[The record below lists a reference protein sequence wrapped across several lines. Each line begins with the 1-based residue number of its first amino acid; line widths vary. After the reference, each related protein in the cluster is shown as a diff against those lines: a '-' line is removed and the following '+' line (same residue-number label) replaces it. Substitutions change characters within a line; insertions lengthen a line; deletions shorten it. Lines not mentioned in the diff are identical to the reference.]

1 MFMSEAS
8 THSPRWL
15 RWLAGAARWALG
27 ALLAFWVL
35 LALAWAGLHWW
46 IVPRIDDWR
55 PVLEQQARRAL
66 GVDLR
71 VARLSARRSCVLP
84 PLELSGVQV
93 LDAWGQ
99 AALHLQRVVLAL
111 SPRSLLRLGFRQ
123 IYIDAPV
130 LQVRRDPQGQWFV
143 AGLPVAGAG
152 GDASAIDWLLSQREV
167 VIQGGAVQWVDALRG
182 LPPVGL
188 SAVDLVLRG
197 GAWDHAI
204 RLDATPPPEW
214 GARFSLRAR
223 LHEPLLSPFNNA
235 WTRWS
240 GEAYAEWPEVD
251 MARLA
256 PYLDLQGVRV
266 DSGRGALRSWLDV
279 QQGQLRRAVSDVALA
294 QVRVQWPQAQQPLAL
309 AEAGARLGFEPL
321 AAGFAAKA
329 ERLHFR
335 TDDGLAWRSDAL
347 ALRMQGEGSARR
359 SRLQADQLDLALLA
373 RIASRVPLAPALR
386 DALATYAP
394 EGRVEQLQAGWQG
407 PLDAIA
413 AYSAKG
419 RVAAL
424 SLAGGDGKTC
434 APAAFGL
441 RNAAGHFELTQAGG
455 SAALSIEDGALLLP
469 GVFEDP
475 CLPLQT
481 LAASVLSRINGD
493 GVSVESSDL
502 RFANADAQ
510 GQARLRW
517 STGGTPASRL
527 PGMLDLSG
535 SLTRANGTRV
545 HRYLPL
551 AVGTEAR
558 HYVRDA
564 ITAGVS
570 DEVKFRV
577 RGDLRNL
584 PFEHDPQGEFHI
596 AARVKNT
603 TYAYAPRS
611 VLKPGDRPWPA
622 LTGLSGALVFDRAS
636 MRVEGAAGQVA
647 GSPRLAV
654 SQVSARIPDLA
665 TPVVQV
671 TGDVAG
677 PLADMLAFARG
688 SQVSQLTQG
697 ALDGMQAQ
705 GAASLRLQLQ
715 LPIAGLEQSRV
726 QGSVQLAGN
735 EVRVAPAAP
744 LLTQAHGQVQFSER
758 GFDLQQVR
766 AQALGGEVR
775 LSGGLK
781 APAQGGDA
789 VLAVQASGVASDEG
803 LRAATA
809 DSPGL
814 RPLAA
819 HLHGQAQYELALGVR
834 QGVPEILVTTDLQGM
849 ALDLPAPLGKPR
861 EQALPVRFQ
870 SQLVAAAHGSDPP
883 LERLTLKAGERLAF
897 NYLQS
902 LGHGGPQVLSGRLV
916 LGPGDAAAQ
925 AGERGGVQAS
935 VTLDALDLDAWSALT
950 LAPAPGR
957 TARRSPWEPDRVDL
971 RVASLTYL
979 RRTLHDVV
987 AHAFAEGGGWRASVA
1002 AREMEGSI
1010 AYRPADAD
1018 LPQGQVQARLS
1029 RLLLPK
1035 AAESQVDSLLDDGP
1049 GELPAL
1055 DVQVQDF
1062 ELRGKHLGQLTLQAH
1077 NRTSSDGLRE
1087 WRLTHLDL
1095 AMPEANF
1102 SSSGNWA
1109 LLGRAG
1115 PDAQR
1120 RTALKFELKV
1130 RDSGALLDR
1139 LGMPGV
1145 LGRGSGQLSGQVG
1158 WRGSPMS
1165 PDYPSMTGQVRL
1177 DMASG
1182 QFLKADPGLSKL
1194 LGVLSLQALPRRL
1207 ALDFRDVFSAGF
1219 SFDFVRGDVKIAN
1232 GIASTNNLQMKGVNA
1247 AVLME
1252 GQADIAGETQDLHV
1266 VVVPELNTLTASLVA
1281 TAINP
1286 LVGLGSFLAQFVL
1299 GDTLVKAATREFRID
1314 GTWSDPQVRQVPAG
1328 EPGAKEEKKP

>member
-27 ALLAFWVL
+27 ALLAFWML

-55 PVLEQQARRAL
+55 PMLEQQARRAL

-71 VARLSARRSCVLP
+71 VARLSARSTGVLP
-84 PLELSGVQV
+84 TLELSGVQV
-93 LDAWGQ
+93 LDASGQ
-99 AALHLQRVVLAL
+99 AALQLQRVVLAL
-111 SPRSLLRLGFRQ
+111 SPRSLLRLGARQ

-130 LQVRRDPQGQWFV
+130 LQVRRDAGGQWFV
-143 AGLPVAGAG
+143 AGLPVAGASS
-152 GDASAIDWLLSQREV
+152 DASAIDWLLSQREV
-167 VIQGGAVQWVDALRG
+167 VIQGGTVQWVDELRG

-204 RLDATPPPEW
+204 RLDATPPPGW

-223 LHEPLLSPFNNA
+223 LHEPLLSPFSNA

-251 MARLA
+251 MAQLA

-266 DSGRGALRSWLDV
+266 DSGRGALRTWLDV
-279 QQGQLRRAVSDVALA
+279 QRGQIQRAVSDVALA
-294 QVRVQWPQAQQPLAL
+294 QVRGQWPQAQQPLAL
-309 AEAGARLGFEPL
+309 AEVSARLNFEPL

-329 ERLHFR
+329 EQLQFR
-335 TDDGLAWRSDAL
+335 TDDGLTWHSDAL
-347 ALRMQGEGSARR
+347 ALQMQGEGSAQR
-359 SRLQADQLDLALLA
+359 SRLQADRLDLALLA

-386 DALATYAP
+386 DALTTYAP
-394 EGRVEQLQAGWQG
+394 EGRVEQLQASWQG

-424 SLAGGDGKTC
+424 SLGGGDGKTC
-434 APAAFGL
+434 APTAFGL
-441 RNAAGHFELTQAGG
+441 RNAAGSFELTQAGG
-455 SAALSIEDGALLLP
+455 SAALSIQDGALLLP

-475 CLPLQT
+475 CLPLQM
-481 LAASVLSRINGD
+481 LGANVLWQIKGD
-493 GVSVESSDL
+493 SVSVESSDL

-517 STGGTPASRL
+517 STGETPEHRL
-527 PGMLDLSG
+527 PGVLDLSG

-551 AVGTEAR
+551 AVGAEAR

-596 AARVKNT
+596 VARVKNT

-622 LTGLSGALVFDRAS
+622 LTGLSGSLIFDRAS
-636 MRVEGAAGQVA
+636 MRVESATGQVA

-677 PLADMLAFARG
+677 PLADMLAFVRG

-705 GAASLRLQLQ
+705 GAASLRLQLH
-715 LPIAGLEQSRV
+715 LPISGLEQSRV

-758 GFDLQQVR
+758 GFELQQVR

-789 VLAVQASGVASDEG
+789 VLEVQASGVASDEG
-803 LRAATA
+803 LRTATA

-814 RPLAA
+814 HQLAA
-819 HLHGQAQYELALGVR
+819 HLHGQAQYVLALGVR
-834 QGVPEILVTTDLQGM
+834 QGVPEILVTTDLHGM
-849 ALDLPAPLGKPR
+849 ALDLPAPLDKPQ

-883 LERLTLKAGERLAF
+883 LERLTLKVGERLSF

-902 LGHGGPQVLSGRLV
+902 LSHGGPQVLSGRLL
-916 LGPGDAAAQ
+916 LGPGDAAQ
-925 AGERGGVQAS
+925 AGERSGVQAS
-935 VTLDALDLDAWSALT
+935 VNLDALDLDAWSALT
-950 LAPAPGR
+950 PAPGSGQ
-957 TARRSPWEPDRVDL
+957 TAKRSPWEPDRVDL
-971 RVASLTYL
+971 RVASLTFM

-987 AHAFAEGGGWRASVA
+987 AHAFAEGSGWRANVTA
-1002 AREMEGSI
+1002 EEMEGSI
-1010 AYRPADAD
+1010 AYRPADAA

-1029 RLLLPK
+1029 RLSLPK
-1035 AAESQVDSLLDDGP
+1035 VAESQVDSLLDDGP

-1062 ELRGKHLGQLTLQAH
+1062 ELRDKHLGQLTLQAQ

-1095 AMPEANF
+1095 AMPEASF

-1109 LLGRAG
+1109 LSGRAG

-1130 RDSGALLDR
+1130 RDSGALLER

-1145 LGRGSGQLSGQVG
+1145 LRQGSGQLSGQVG
-1158 WRGSPMS
+1158 WLGSPMS
-1165 PDYPSMTGQVRL
+1165 PDYPSMTGQMRL

-1207 ALDFRDVFSAGF
+1207 SLDFRDVFSTGF

-1252 GQADIAGETQDLHV
+1252 GQADIADETQDLQV
-1266 VVVPELNTLTASLVA
+1266 VVVPELNTLSASLVA

-1286 LVGLGSFLAQFVL
+1286 LVGLGSFLAQLVL
-1299 GDTLVKAATREFRID
+1299 GDKLVKAATREFRID
-1314 GTWSDPQVRQVPAG
+1314 GTWSDPQVRQVPTG
-1328 EPGAKEEKKP
+1328 EPGAKEEEKP